1 MHAYINDKGMIF
13 TAPLRVVLK
22 KNRDEIL
29 AEPGD
34 LLLAEGDL
42 LYNVS
47 RAVHGNLQVMSR
59 VDDSMLVEDAPTV
72 Q

>member
-1 MHAYINDKGMIF
+1 MIF